1 VRWFAWSYSGV
12 VHAALAA
19 GLLYMVAAGRPLQEE
34 SPLAES
40 LPPLP
45 APRAPQIPLPPDA
58 LAIDEREELSE
69 HGDLPVPEGYEYRP
83 ETDRWELILKD
94 PRRKVTPDTAAAVP
108 AANTVPRGQA
118 GVLTPPR
125 VTHQPRPPATP
136 GAAGRVV
143 LRIQVLMN
151 GGVGEVAVTAS
162 SGDARLDRAAIAAVQ
177 GWKFLPATLN
187 GLPVATWV
195 EVPIRFTR

>member
-1 VRWFAWSYSGV
+1 MDVTPS
-12 VHAALAA
+12 AL
-19 GLLYMVAAGRPLQEE
+19 PDK
-34 SPLAES
+34 SPLPHEEAPLTEA

-45 APRAPQIPLPPDA
+45 APPPPQVPLPPDA
-58 LAIDEREELSE
+58 LALDEREELSE
-69 HGDLPVPEGYEYRP
+69 HGDLPLPEGYEYRP

-94 PRRKVTPDTAAAVP
+94 PRRKVTPDSAEPAPP
-108 AANTVPRGQA
+108 AAPAPRGQA
-118 GVLTPPR
+118 GALTPPR

-143 LRIQVLMN
+143 LRVQVLMN
-151 GGVGEVAVTAS
+151 GGVGDVAVVTS

-177 GWKFLPATLN
+177 GWKFVPATLN